1 MSIES
6 EIVKKVFLR
15 RLWLFG
21 LAGLLGL
28 AGCSDDSADDG
39 ADDGGQRITFE
50 AMPCATG
57 FEEPVAY
64 TRAWP
69 PSEGFDD
76 DGSNHYVAF
85 DDAVFAQ
92 QKNLVNKSIG
102 VFFTRDAAFTDDGK
116 NSQQAKFYYSD
127 AKWRLN
133 MEIKSA
139 GDYFLYGYIPD
150 EDVTSASI
158 TANNQFSEGAVL
170 TLQGVK
176 ALTTGDLCVI
186 VGAKEGTAE
195 ETVDS
200 LNTGQ
205 FKVKAKQATGS
216 ENSENHNYIFLLFD
230 HLYAALR
237 FCFTVDATYSQLRT
251 IKLRQLELVGYGDGT
266 DALKSRYD
274 VTIRLKA
281 NAPDTYT
288 SPIES
293 VTYTPVDASP
303 ALELEPIF
311 AGEVT
316 LSPDA
321 SNYFM
326 GCFVPTGI
334 KSVRLRSTY
343 DVYDKNGNLI
353 RQNCQ
358 AENAISLESLFGTS
372 TPMQRGHRRTVTLK
386 VDPTYLYMLSEP
398 DLDNPTVKVAN

>member
-28 AGCSDDSADDG
+28 AGCSDDGADDG

-69 PSEGFDD
+69 SPEYGYT

-85 DDAVFAQ
+85 DDSVFAQ

-102 VFFTRDAAFTDDGK
+102 VFFTKDAAFTDDGK

-158 TANNQFSEGAVL
+158 TANNQFSQGAVL

-176 ALTTGDLCVI
+176 ALTPGDLCVI
-186 VGAKEGTAE
+186 VGAKEGIGV
-195 ETVDS
+195 ETVS
-200 LNTGQ
+200 GLNTGK
-205 FKVKAKQATGS
+205 FTVNAKQATGS

-237 FCFTVDATYSQLRT
+237 FRFTVDATYDQLRT
-251 IKLRQLELVGYGDGT
+251 IKLRRLEMVGYGDGT
-266 DALKSRYD
+266 DALKSRYNI
-274 VTIRLKA
+274 TITLKA
-281 NAPDTYT
+281 NDTYT

-311 AGEVT
+311 AGEAT
-316 LSPDA
+316 LKHDA
-321 SNYFM
+321 STDFM

-372 TPMQRGHRRTVTLK
+372 TPMQRGHRRSVTLK